1 MCEKIED
8 GAVTLG
14 EELFLEYR
22 NAYGETS
29 SRRIKILKSRGAIFN
44 AIDIEQSKYLTFRKD
59 RIIKLENGA
68 GNKIEFAYVPFT
80 TDRTRI
86 KQSEPRPNYNGT
98 ICFTGF
104 PASIK
109 AELGEKAENIEFL
122 VRKSV
127 TKDLEYLCCG
137 PNAGPKKIEK
147 AQAAG
152 IWLISLDEFYDL
164 IDDGVIPDRD

>member
-1 MCEKIED
+1 MIEEITD
-8 GAVTLG
+8 GDVSLD

-22 NAYGETS
+22 NAKGQIS
-29 SRRIKILKSRGAIFN
+29 KRRIKVLKSQGALFS
-44 AIDIEQSKYLTFRKD
+44 AIDLEQNKYLTFRKD
-59 RIIKLENGA
+59 RIVSLCQDTGTSVS
-68 GNKIEFAYVPFT
+68 FAYIPV
-80 TDRTRI
+80 
-86 KQSEPRPNYNGT
+86 QSKPSDPTPNNGT

-104 PASIK
+104 SSNLK
-109 AELGEKAENIEFL
+109 ALLGEKANAGNFL

-152 IWLISLDEFYDL
+152 IWIMREEEFHDL
-164 IDDGVIPDRD
+164 VDDGVVPDAG